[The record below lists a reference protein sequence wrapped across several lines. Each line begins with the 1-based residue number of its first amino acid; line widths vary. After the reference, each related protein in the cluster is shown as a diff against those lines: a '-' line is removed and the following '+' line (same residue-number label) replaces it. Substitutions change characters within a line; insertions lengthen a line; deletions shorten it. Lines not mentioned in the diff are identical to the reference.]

1 MTTLGAFER
10 TSVAFLVA
18 VSFAAFGCSP
28 GASGA
33 TSGGLATGSRCPA
46 CGANQTCELNAN
58 GDAVCACL
66 MGFSSCTSSDGGLAC
81 VDELTDIANCGSCG
95 NRCSGPLEACA
106 SGVCAC
112 APVNTIVR
120 CAASDGGFECIDLV
134 KDPYHCNCGFPCGL
148 EYQCETKPDGT
159 GVCECID
166 GGSCIDAGA

>member
-28 GASGA
+28 GASGG

-81 VDELTDIANCGSCG
+81 VDELTGISGHMDIQ
-95 NRCSGPLEACA
+95 
-106 SGVCAC
+106 
-112 APVNTIVR
+112 IVEGKH
-120 CAASDGGFECIDLV
+120 SYE
-134 KDPYHCNCGFPCGL
+134 L
-148 EYQCETKPDGT
+148 EYEL
-159 GVCECID
+159 
-166 GGSCIDAGA
+166 GGQS